1 MKITDYISTNSTSD
15 RPSDL
20 AAAFIAANDKGD
32 TMVAFLSRFDFD
44 SQDEIRCAVIDLCK
58 AICDDKFL
66 GAKQTQAS
74 IPSMKCLLR
83 RFTDIYS
90 KQDKMDKYPQAI
102 SGEMWHGDYARTK
115 REKVVLRMFD
125 RPRDLT
131 RYNAACARLV
141 ACYGLSEMDEKK
153 LHFFVCQVRAGRE
166 FPDSLRRMLYLWGRT
181 KKTGKTTLA
190 KALVCVLNG
199 SEDMEEYTK
208 FATDLQ
214 TEMQIKT
221 FSVPKIAEC
230 RCAMMDECF
239 FADMSKV
246 YADFKKMIT
255 ERDGSARLPYGQE
268 FQWKGLPNYI
278 STSNEPLV
286 AFIKDWNDRRYLSI
300 NFESEPRET
309 MTDGEVIELVKEY
322 CVNAPDIDFHE
333 WAAELYKKA
342 NEKGEKTERAE
353 EFALEMQ
360 KEEFLSYI
368 KNATYI
374 AGNKFAADNR
384 ISAKWF
390 VDFFVRSMGAEAHK
404 RRAEILEAARMV
416 FGDKYNDRFWLLD
429 DLRKRADEL
438 ARGDGDG
445 DGDGEE
451 KVESNKLEDN
461 EEKLPF

>member
-1 MKITDYISTNSTSD
+1 MKITDYNAANSTSD

-20 AAAFIAANDKGD
+20 AAAFIEANNKGY

-66 GAKQTQAS
+66 GAKQTQAA

-83 RFTDIYS
+83 RFTDHSS
-90 KQDKMDKYPQAI
+90 KQAQIDKYPLEK

-115 REKVVLRMFD
+115 REKAVARMFD

-131 RYNAACARLV
+131 RYKDACARLV

-153 LHFFVCQVRAGRE
+153 MHFFVCQVRAGRE
-166 FPDSLRRMLYLWGRT
+166 FQDSLRRMLYLWGRT

-208 FATDLQ
+208 FSTDLQ

-300 NFESEPRET
+300 NFESEPRQT
-309 MTDGEVIELVKEY
+309 MTDGDVIELVKEY

-333 WAAELYKKA
+333 WADELYKKA

-374 AGNKFAADNR
+374 AGNRFAADNR

-416 FGDKYNDRFWLLD
+416 FGEKYNDRFWLLD
-429 DLRKRADEL
+429 DLRARADEL
-438 ARGDGDG
+438 ARGDGDEDEG
-445 DGDGEE
+445 
-451 KVESNKLEDN
+451 SNKLEEDN
-461 EEKLPF
+461 EKLPF

>member
-1 MKITDYISTNSTSD
+1 MKITDYNAKNSNSD

-20 AAAFIAANDKGD
+20 ASAFIAASERGD
-32 TMVAFLSRFDFD
+32 TMVAFLSQFDFD
-44 SQDEIRCAVIDLCK
+44 SREEIERAIVELCRSM
-58 AICDDKFL
+58 CDDKWL
-66 GAKQTQAS
+66 GSKQTQTS
-74 IPSMKCLLR
+74 IPSMRCLLR
-83 RFTDIYS
+83 RFTDIFG
-90 KQDKMDKYPQAI
+90 KQSQIDKYPAAI
-102 SGEMWHGDYARTK
+102 SGEMWHGNYARMK
-115 REKVVLRMFD
+115 REKIIGNMFD
-125 RPRDLT
+125 CPRDLT
-131 RYNAACARLV
+131 RYNAARERLMG
-141 ACYGLSEMDEKK
+141 CYCLSEIDEKK

-166 FPDSLRRMLYLWGRT
+166 FPDSLRRMLYVWGKR

-199 SEDMEEYTK
+199 SEDMEGYAYFCT
-208 FATDLQ
+208 TLQ
-214 TEMQIKT
+214 TEMQIKG

-239 FADMSKV
+239 FNDMSKV
-246 YADFKKMIT
+246 YADFKKLIT
-255 ERDGSARLPYGQE
+255 GRDGSARLPYGQE

-286 AFIKDWNDRRYLSI
+286 NFIKDWNDRRYLSI
-300 NFESEPRET
+300 NLECEPQQK
-309 MTDGEVIELVKEY
+309 MTDGEVVELVKEY

-333 WAAELYKKA
+333 WASDLYKNA

-404 RRAEILEAARMV
+404 RRSEILEAARIV
-416 FGDKYNDRFWLLD
+416 FGEKYNDRFWLLD
-429 DLRKRADEL
+429 DLRARADEL
-438 ARGDGDG
+438 ARGDGE
-445 DGDGEE
+445 GEE
-451 KVESNKLEDN
+451 EETVNKLDEDT
-461 EEKLPF
+461 EKLPF

>member
-1 MKITDYISTNSTSD
+1 MKITDYNATNSNSD

-32 TMVAFLSRFDFD
+32 TMVAFLSQFDFD

-58 AICDDKFL
+58 AICDDKWL
-66 GAKQTQAS
+66 GSKQTQMS

-90 KQDKMDKYPQAI
+90 KQAQIDKYPQAI
-102 SGEMWHGDYARTK
+102 SGEMWHGDYASTK
-115 REKVVLRMFD
+115 REKVVARMFD
-125 RPRDLT
+125 CERDLI
-131 RYNAACARLV
+131 RYKAACARLT
-141 ACYGLSEMDEKK
+141 ACYGMSELDEKK

-166 FPDSLRRMLYLWGRT
+166 FPDSLRRMLYLWGKT

-208 FATDLQ
+208 FSTTLQ
-214 TEMQIKT
+214 TEMQIKN

-255 ERDGSARLPYGQE
+255 GRDGTARLPYGQE
-268 FQWKGLPNYI
+268 FRWQGLPNYI

-300 NFESEPRET
+300 NFESEPKET

-353 EFALEMQ
+353 EFAIEMQ

-429 DLRKRADEL
+429 DLRARADEL
-438 ARGDGDG
+438 ARGDGED
-445 DGDGEE
+445 EE
-451 KVESNKLEDN
+451 DEENNKLEEDN
-461 EEKLPF
+461 EKLPF

>member
-1 MKITDYISTNSTSD
+1 MKITEYNATNSKSD
-15 RPSDL
+15 MPSDL
-20 AAAFIAANDKGD
+20 AAAFIEANNKGD
-32 TMVAFLSRFDFD
+32 TMVAFLSQFDFE

-58 AICDDKFL
+58 SICDDRWL
-66 GAKQTQAS
+66 GAKQTQIS

-90 KQDKMDKYPQAI
+90 KQAQIDKYPQAI
-102 SGEMWHGDYARTK
+102 AGEMWHGDYARNK
-115 REKVVLRMFD
+115 REKVVASMFD

-131 RYNAACARLV
+131 LYNAACARLV
-141 ACYGLSEMDEKK
+141 ACYGLSELDEKK
-153 LHFFVCQVRAGRE
+153 MHFFVCQVRAGRE

-221 FSVPKIAEC
+221 FSVPKIAEA

-300 NFESEPRET
+300 NFESEPKET

-374 AGNKFAADNR
+374 AGNRFAADNR

-404 RRAEILEAARMV
+404 RRSEILEAVRMV
-416 FGDKYNDRFWLLD
+416 FGEKYNDRFWLLD
-429 DLRKRADEL
+429 DLRARADEL
-438 ARGDGDG
+438 ARGDGED
-445 DGDGEE
+445 DGEE
-451 KVESNKLEDN
+451 TVNKLEEDN
-461 EEKLPF
+461 EKLPF

>member
-1 MKITDYISTNSTSD
+1 MKITDYNATNSTSD

-20 AAAFIAANDKGD
+20 AAAFIAANNKGD
-32 TMVAFLSRFDFD
+32 TMVAFLSMFDFD

-58 AICDDKFL
+58 SICDDKFL
-66 GAKQTQAS
+66 GAKQTQAA

-90 KQDKMDKYPQAI
+90 KQAQIDKYPQAI

-115 REKVVLRMFD
+115 REKVVARMFD
-125 RPRDLT
+125 RPRYLT
-131 RYNAACARLV
+131 RYNAAYERLV
-141 ACYGLSEMDEKK
+141 ACYGLSELDEKK

-166 FPDSLRRMLYLWGRT
+166 FPDSLRRMLYLWGKT

-208 FATDLQ
+208 FSTTLQ
-214 TEMQIKT
+214 TEMQIKN

-255 ERDGSARLPYGQE
+255 GRDGTARLPYGQE
-268 FQWKGLPNYI
+268 FRWQGLPNYI

-300 NFESEPRET
+300 NFESEPKET

-333 WAAELYKKA
+333 WAVELYKKA

-353 EFALEMQ
+353 EFAIEMQ

-374 AGNKFAADNR
+374 AGNRFAADNR

-390 VDFFVRSMGAEAHK
+390 VDLFVRSMGAEAHK
-404 RRAEILEAARMV
+404 RRAEILEAVRMV
-416 FGDKYNDRFWLLD
+416 FGEKYNDRFWLLD
-429 DLRKRADEL
+429 DLRARADEIS
-438 ARGDGDG
+438 RGNGDGG
-445 DGDGEE
+445 GEE
-451 KVESNKLEDN
+451 DETVNKLDEDT
-461 EEKLPF
+461 EKLPF